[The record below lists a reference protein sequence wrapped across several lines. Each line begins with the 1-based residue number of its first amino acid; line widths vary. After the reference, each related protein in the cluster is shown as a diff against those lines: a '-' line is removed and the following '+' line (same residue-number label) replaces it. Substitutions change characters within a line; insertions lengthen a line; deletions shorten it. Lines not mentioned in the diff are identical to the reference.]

1 MPTGKRDQEARLE
14 AVADLLWGKPRLRLR
29 GPKPTH
35 SLDDIVAA
43 SVGIADREGLAA
55 VTIERVAKEMKFTK
69 MALYRYVPGRFELVA
84 LMTDRAFGPPPE
96 LPVAGW
102 RQGMMAWAA
111 AAFSGFL
118 AHPWVRETMVGR
130 RVVGPNEARW
140 METALK
146 TLSETRLTGGERL
159 DLLAV
164 VAGHVRSI
172 AQQIAAQSGG
182 TSTER
187 DMTWSLDTTL
197 IGRDGFQ
204 ELARA
209 VASARDQDAED
220 NAFDFGLRCIF
231 DGVERRMSSKQVR
244 SKNRRTR

>member
-1 MPTGKRDQEARLE
+1 M
-14 AVADLLWGKPRLRLR
+14 
-29 GPKPTH
+29 
-35 SLDDIVAA
+35 
-43 SVGIADREGLAA
+43 
-55 VTIERVAKEMKFTK
+55 
-69 MALYRYVPGRFELVA
+69 
-84 LMTDRAFGPPPE
+84 
-96 LPVAGW
+96 AGW

-118 AHPWVRETMVGR
+118 AHPWVRDTMVGR

-140 METALK
+140 MEAALK

-172 AQQIAAQSGG
+172 AQQAAAQSGG

-197 IGRDGFQ
+197 IGRDGFRNWRAPLLRPAIKMRKIMRLISACAASSTASNAECHRNKYGPRTGEPD
-204 ELARA
+204 EL
-209 VASARDQDAED
+209 
-220 NAFDFGLRCIF
+220 
-231 DGVERRMSSKQVR
+231 
-244 SKNRRTR
+244 